1 MAPVATIVPW
11 PGISRGTE
19 ATVPMPP
26 GLVSTMLA
34 PRRSST
40 LRVLLRARA
49 MSRSYSSR
57 KAAKV
62 IAPASRI
69 TGTTRNRLPSLRR
82 VSTAIPR
89 WVPGWT
95 RQAEPSRVRSKWQV
109 IEGTS
114 SAARTI
120 A

>member
-1 MAPVATIVPW
+1 MEPVATIVPW

-19 ATVPMPP
+19 ATVPRPP

-34 PRRSST
+34 PRSSST
-40 LRVLLRARA
+40 PRVLLRARA

-57 KAAKV
+57 KAAKLSP
-62 IAPASRI
+62 PASRI
-69 TGTTRNRLPSLRR
+69 TGTTRKRLPSLRR
-82 VSTAIPR
+82 VSTAMPR
-89 WVPGWT
+89 WAPGCS
-95 RQAEPSRVRSKWQV
+95 RQAAPSRVRSKWLV

-114 SAARTI
+114 SEARTM